1 MSGERGGAAKR
12 SRLNATS
19 DAVNIG
25 VGANQGSSSNP
36 QDKNVDYLCPI
47 CFELLREAHM
57 TKCGHTFCYECL
69 LQTIDQTARCP
80 KCNYT
85 IDSQEHIFP
94 NFLLNELVSKYKA
107 SMENQIRSSSALSHP
122 ELHGIKGLLTNKS
135 DAMSLSEVDF
145 MLNVLQAKRQ
155 QLAAH
160 SILAQQ
166 QLLREFLQHLK
177 KQKDEQLFALQ
188 REASVIQADLDR
200 VDHVLREFPG
210 TGVSYNPSHSP
221 PQSHRNQEGLIID
234 NLEGENSNSDTSVVP
249 SLDTMPTQPDGFN
262 ILKDKTVLCGEES
275 SLPQRRQR
283 MHHHFEDLVSCYTSA
298 RISQLYLPE
307 GVDHPPDTATPTVEP
322 DRWVGLDDFAS
333 CLSKLTRYNSVRPLA
348 TLAYTTDMFNN
359 SSIVSSIEFDKDQEF
374 FAIAGVT
381 KRIKIYDYSVVLKDM
396 VDIHYPSIEMVCSS
410 KISCISWSSFHKG
423 MLASSDYEGTVIV
436 WDSTTAQKTTVFQ
449 EHEKRCW
456 SVDFNLVDTKLIAS
470 GSDDARVKLWS
481 TNISHSVASLEAKAN
496 VCCVKFNPA
505 SCYHLAFGSADHC
518 VHYYDLRSTKQP
530 LNVFKGHRKAVSYV
544 KFLNSEDIVSAST
557 DSQLKLWNINKSHCL
572 RSFTGH
578 VNEKNFVGL
587 ATDGDYVTCG
597 SENNGLYVY
606 YKGLSKHLFQ
616 FKFDAVRSFLD
627 RDRKEEEVNEFVSAV
642 CWKQNSNV
650 MVAANSQG
658 TIKVLELV

>member
-1 MSGERGGAAKR
+1 MGENEPNPPKR
-12 SRLNATS
+12 SRLSFSNPKS
-19 DAVNIG
+19 
-25 VGANQGSSSNP
+25 GSTTP
-36 QDKNVDYLCPI
+36 QDKNMDYLCPI
-47 CFELLREAHM
+47 CFELITEAHM
-57 TKCGHTFCYECL
+57 TRCGHTFCYPCL
-69 LQTIDQTARCP
+69 LQTIEQSARCP
-80 KCNYT
+80 KCNFAL
-85 IDSQEHIFP
+85 DSTDQIFP
-94 NFLLNELVSKYKA
+94 NFLLNELVSKYKN
-107 SMENQIRSSSALSHP
+107 SLENKLRSSSLLQHPDLASFRNALSV
-122 ELHGIKGLLTNKS
+122 NS
-135 DAMSLSEVDF
+135 DSMSLPDVEL
-145 MLNVLQAKRQ
+145 MLKLLETKKQ
-155 QLAAH
+155 QLAAN
-160 SILAQQ
+160 SLLAQK

-177 KQKDEQLFALQ
+177 KQKDEQLFTLQ
-188 REASVIQADLDR
+188 KEAAVIQGDLDH
-200 VDHVLREFPG
+200 VEQVLRELEK
-210 TGVSYNPSHSP
+210 
-221 PQSHRNQEGLIID
+221 PQNLLASSD
-234 NLEGENSNSDTSVVP
+234 NLSLDGENSSDCGVVP
-249 SLDTMPTQPDGFN
+249 SVPSIEREQMQIDTGGFN
-262 ILKDKTVLCGEES
+262 LVQDKTVLGGEES
-275 SLPQRRQR
+275 SLPARRQR
-283 MHHHFEDLVSCYTSA
+283 MHHHFSDLVSCYTGA
-298 RISQLYLPE
+298 RIQQLTFSNAGVEEE
-307 GVDHPPDTATPTVEP
+307 GVTTEP
-322 DRWVGLDDFAS
+322 DRWSGLDMFGS
-333 CLSKLTRYNSVRPLA
+333 CLSSLTRYNSVRPLA

-359 SSIVSSIEFDKDQEF
+359 SSIVSSIEFDKNQEF

-381 KRIKIYDYSVVLKDM
+381 KRIKIYDYNVVLKDM
-396 VDIHYPSIEMVCSS
+396 VDIHYPSTEMVCSS

-436 WDSTTAQKTTVFQ
+436 WDSATNTKSTVWQ

-481 TNISHSVASLEAKAN
+481 TNMSHSVASLEAKAN
-496 VCCVKFNPA
+496 VCCVKFNPS

-557 DSQLKLWNINKSHCL
+557 DSQLKLWNINQTNCA

-587 ATDGDYVTCG
+587 ATDGDYITCG
-597 SENNGLYVY
+597 SENNGLYIY

-627 RDRKEEEVNEFVSAV
+627 RDRKEEDVNEFVSAV
-642 CWKQNSNV
+642 CWKANSNV

>member
-1 MSGERGGAAKR
+1 MGDNDQNPPKR
-12 SRLNATS
+12 SRLNFAS
-19 DAVNIG
+19 KS
-25 VGANQGSSSNP
+25 GSSTP
-36 QDKNVDYLCPI
+36 QDKNMDYLCPI
-47 CFELLREAHM
+47 CFELITEAHM
-57 TKCGHTFCYECL
+57 TRCGHTFCYPCL
-69 LQTIDQTARCP
+69 LQTIEQTARCP
-80 KCNYT
+80 KCNFNL
-85 IDSQEHIFP
+85 DSVDQIFP
-94 NFLLNELVSKYKA
+94 NFLLNELVSKYRN
-107 SMENQIRSSSALSHP
+107 SLENKLRSSNLLQHPDLASFRNALSV
-122 ELHGIKGLLTNKS
+122 NS
-135 DAMSLSEVDF
+135 DSMSLPDVEL
-145 MLNVLQAKRQ
+145 MLKLLETKKQ
-155 QLAAH
+155 QLAAN
-160 SILAQQ
+160 SLLAQK

-177 KQKDEQLFALQ
+177 KQKDEQLFTLQ
-188 REASVIQADLDR
+188 KEAAVIQGDLDH
-200 VDHVLREFPG
+200 VEQVLRELEKPQNIL
-210 TGVSYNPSHSP
+210 VSSDSL
-221 PQSHRNQEGLIID
+221 SLD
-234 NLEGENSNSDTSVVP
+234 GENSSDCGVVP
-249 SLDTMPTQPDGFN
+249 SVPNIDREQIQIDTGGFN
-262 ILKDKTVLCGEES
+262 LLQDKTVLGGEES
-275 SLPQRRQR
+275 SLPARRQR
-283 MHHHFEDLVSCYTSA
+283 MHHHFSDLVSCYTGV
-298 RISQLYLPE
+298 RIQQLTFANTGVEEE
-307 GVDHPPDTATPTVEP
+307 GVTAEP
-322 DRWVGLDDFAS
+322 DRWSGLDVFGS
-333 CLSKLTRYNSVRPLA
+333 CLSSLTRYNSVRPLA

-359 SSIVSSIEFDKDQEF
+359 SSIVSSIEFDKNQEF

-381 KRIKIYDYSVVLKDM
+381 KRIKIYDYNVVLKDM
-396 VDIHYPSIEMVCSS
+396 VDIHYPSTEMVCSS

-436 WDSTTAQKTTVFQ
+436 WDSATNTKSTVWQ

-481 TNISHSVASLEAKAN
+481 TNMSHSVASLEAKAN
-496 VCCVKFNPA
+496 VCCVKFNPS

-557 DSQLKLWNINKSHCL
+557 DSQLKLWNINQTHCA

-587 ATDGDYVTCG
+587 ATDGDYITCG
-597 SENNGLYVY
+597 SENNGLYIY

-627 RDRKEEEVNEFVSAV
+627 RDRKEDDVNEFVSAV
-642 CWKQNSNV
+642 CWKANSNV

>member
-1 MSGERGGAAKR
+1 MAESESNPPKR
-12 SRLNATS
+12 SRLS
-19 DAVNIG
+19 FG
-25 VGANQGSSSNP
+25 YPKSGSSNP
-36 QDKNVDYLCPI
+36 QDKNMDYLCPI
-47 CFELLREAHM
+47 CFELITEAHM
-57 TKCGHTFCYECL
+57 TRCGHTFCYPCL
-69 LQTIDQTARCP
+69 LQTIEQTARCP
-80 KCNYT
+80 KCNFSL
-85 IDSQEHIFP
+85 DSTDQIFP
-94 NFLLNELVSKYKA
+94 NFLLNELVSKYKN
-107 SMENQIRSSSALSHP
+107 SLENKLRSSSLLQHPDLASFRNALSV
-122 ELHGIKGLLTNKS
+122 NS
-135 DAMSLSEVDF
+135 DSMSLPDVEL
-145 MLNVLQAKRQ
+145 MLKLLETKKQ
-155 QLAAH
+155 QLAAN
-160 SILAQQ
+160 SLLAQK

-177 KQKDEQLFALQ
+177 KQKDEQLFTLQ
-188 REASVIQADLDR
+188 KEAAVIQGDLEH
-200 VDHVLREFPG
+200 VEQVLRELEKPQ
-210 TGVSYNPSHSP
+210 NLLASP
-221 PQSHRNQEGLIID
+221 D
-234 NLEGENSNSDTSVVP
+234 NLSLDGENSSDCGVVP
-249 SLDTMPTQPDGFN
+249 SVPSLEREQIQIDTGGFN
-262 ILKDKTVLCGEES
+262 LVQDKTVLGGEES
-275 SLPQRRQR
+275 SLPARRQR
-283 MHHHFEDLVSCYTSA
+283 MHHHFSDLVSCYTGA
-298 RISQLYLPE
+298 RIEQLTFHNNGVEEE
-307 GVDHPPDTATPTVEP
+307 GVTSEP
-322 DRWVGLDDFAS
+322 DRWTGLDMFGS
-333 CLSKLTRYNSVRPLA
+333 CLSSLTRYNSVRPLA

-359 SSIVSSIEFDKDQEF
+359 SSIVSSIEFDKNQEF

-381 KRIKIYDYSVVLKDM
+381 KRIKIYDYNVVLKDM
-396 VDIHYPSIEMVCSS
+396 VDIHYPSTEMVCSS

-436 WDSTTAQKTTVFQ
+436 WDSATNTKSTVWQ

-481 TNISHSVASLEAKAN
+481 TNMSHSVASLEAKAN
-496 VCCVKFNPA
+496 VCCVKFNPS

-557 DSQLKLWNINKSHCL
+557 DSQLKLWNINQTHCA

-587 ATDGDYVTCG
+587 ATDGDYITCG
-597 SENNGLYVY
+597 SENNGLYIY

-627 RDRKEEEVNEFVSAV
+627 RDRKEEDVNEFVSAV
-642 CWKQNSNV
+642 CWKANSNV